1 MSDLQQAI
9 RDQLKASQDQEDSK
23 KQLLTSELLPIDNT
37 LVDMASDKV
46 RSLTNLAIKKATEKG
61 SDLIKQKTGIDL
73 LAKKQDFD
81 LIKQKTG
88 IDLLAKKQELTDN
101 ARNILNNMNDRANN
115 LANDLLGQAQDRVEN
130 TLSQGREGIHNLLNS
145 FSSLKDNIPEM
156 PHVQPS
162 LEADEDVGNLL
173 ERPGN
178 ILNNMNVRANELMG
192 QAQNSFENTLSQGR
206 EGIHNMLN
214 SFSSLRNNIP
224 EIPRIQPSLA
234 AEEDVGNLL
243 ERPSNI
249 LNNMNVRANELMGQ
263 AQNSFENTL
272 SQGREG
278 IHNMLNSFS
287 SLRNNIPEIPRIQ
300 PSLAA
305 VEDVGNLLER
315 L

>member
-73 LAKKQDFD
+73 LAKKQDLD

-88 IDLLAKKQELTDN
+88 IDLLAKKKELTDN
-101 ARNILNNMNDRANN
+101 ARNILNNNIDKANA
-115 LANDLLGQAQDRVEN
+115 LANELRGQAQDSFEN
-130 TLSQGREGIHNLLNS
+130 LAGRTLSQGN
-145 FSSLKDNIPEM
+145 
-156 PHVQPS
+156 
-162 LEADEDVGNLL
+162 
-173 ERPGN
+173 
-178 ILNNMNVRANELMG
+178 
-192 QAQNSFENTLSQGR
+192 
-206 EGIHNMLN
+206 NMLN

-234 AEEDVGNLL
+234 AEEDFGNLL

-278 IHNMLNSFS
+278 IHNLLNSFS

-300 PSLAA
+300 SSLAA

>member
-73 LAKKQDFD
+73 LAKKQ
-81 LIKQKTG
+81 
-88 IDLLAKKQELTDN
+88 ELTDN
-101 ARNILNNMNDRANN
+101 ARNILNNLNDRANN

-145 FSSLKDNIPEM
+145 FSLLKDNIPEM

-162 LEADEDVGNLL
+162 LEAD
-173 ERPGN
+173 
-178 ILNNMNVRANELMG
+178 
-192 QAQNSFENTLSQGR
+192 
-206 EGIHNMLN
+206 
-214 SFSSLRNNIP
+214 
-224 EIPRIQPSLA
+224 
-234 AEEDVGNLL
+234 EDVGNLL

-263 AQNSFENTL
+263 AQDSFENTL
-272 SQGREG
+272 KSTLSQGN
-278 IHNMLNSFS
+278 NMLNSFS